1 MAGNITN
8 VKGKEGLSPEQVV
21 KKLKERG
28 KQFTL
33 SKELPSSNEI
43 EEAIKRNSKSQHPIA
58 VVVTCSDSRVIPE
71 YIFRAKPG
79 EIFTVRSAGNV
90 PDKNMLAS
98 IEYAVK
104 HLGVDVI
111 IVLGHTRCGAV
122 KAALDIKS
130 NVVDKNEEEK
140 AESFLP
146 LLIEKIANNIEE
158 SKDLDEAVVRNAERV
173 VKELERMF
181 REVKVIP
188 AIYDIE
194 KAEVKWLDEVG
205 KHGRNRK

>member
-21 KKLKERG
+21 NELKERG
-28 KQFTL
+28 KQFKL
-33 SKELPSSNEI
+33 SKELPSGNEI

-130 NVVDKNEEEK
+130 NVVGKDEEEK

-205 KHGRNRK
+205 KHGRSRK